1 MKMEQLSIFLENKS
15 GRLTEVTSILGGA
28 GINLLAMTI
37 ADNSDFGTLRCI
49 VSDTAR
55 AVQVL
60 KDAHFAVKRTQ
71 VVAFTCKNVPG
82 SLAEV
87 MKHIS
92 HAGIL
97 IEYMYSFAWDEKS
110 IVVLRPSDIEVCV
123 ALLDTLPGIALL
135 ANNRF

>member
-15 GRLTEVTSILGGA
+15 GRLTEVTGILGRA

-49 VSDTAR
+49 VSDTGK
-55 AVQVL
+55 AVKVL
-60 KDAHFAVKRTQ
+60 RDAHFAVKRTL
-71 VVAFTCKNVPG
+71 VVAFTCENKPG

-87 MKHIS
+87 MKYIS
-92 HAGIL
+92 KAGIL
-97 IEYMYSFAWDEKS
+97 IEYMYSFAWDEKAI
-110 IVVLRPSDIEVCV
+110 IVLCPSDLEACV
-123 ALLDTLPGIALL
+123 ALLDTVPGVALL